1 MFLVSRSKVYQCDR
15 NYVKWQPPWS
25 KCIYDMF
32 YLLTQRGGGVMTSTA
47 TSQQSQCCSFS
58 SHVVHLY
65 PQVDG
70 LTYCNCENKSGIPLR
85 KQHEWDALFTWDVF
99 QTLLP
104 RWPFFPGFVPG
115 VVHSF
120 VSLRSPSPH
129 LTLLHV
135 GASWSCTHSRHAAC
149 QYAINPATFHFPW
162 GLGVTEFLPQSF
174 TAALWV
180 CTEGGSALGSLFL
193 YKVKAQKLRPIVFT
207 FQHSYSP
214 LPSGA
219 QRGVGVERAVWEEP
233 AMLVFIFT
241 RKWSEWASGVP
252 VWGRN
257 NRREETIKETVKLK
271 YRLRSPAEGI

>member
-1 MFLVSRSKVYQCDR
+1 MFSKLRCHDDLSFLVLFQVL
-15 NYVKWQPPWS
+15 
-25 KCIYDMF
+25 CI
-32 YLLTQRGGGVMTSTA
+32 
-47 TSQQSQCCSFS
+47 
-58 SHVVHLY
+58 
-65 PQVDG
+65 P
-70 LTYCNCENKSGIPLR
+70 
-85 KQHEWDALFTWDVF
+85 
-99 QTLLP
+99 
-104 RWPFFPGFVPG
+104 FVP
-115 VVHSF
+115 
-120 VSLRSPSPH
+120 LRSPSPH
-129 LTLLHV
+129 LTLRHV

-162 GLGVTEFLPQSF
+162 GLGATEFLLQSF

-180 CTEGGSALGSLFL
+180 CTEGESALGSPFL

-233 AMLVFIFT
+233 AMLVFIFS

-257 NRREETIKETVKLK
+257 KRREETIKETVKLK